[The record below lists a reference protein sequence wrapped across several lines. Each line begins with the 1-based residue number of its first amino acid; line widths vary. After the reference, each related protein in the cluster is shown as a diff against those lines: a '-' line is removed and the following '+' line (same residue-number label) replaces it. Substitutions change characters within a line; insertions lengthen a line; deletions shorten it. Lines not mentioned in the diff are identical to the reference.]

1 MGHSKGLG
9 GVEWFSTVARGES
22 GVGGGGPDKGSEES
36 RGRERKQREG
46 GTPVGPAGDTGL
58 MIL

>member
-1 MGHSKGLG
+1 MGHSRGLG
-9 GVEWFSTVARGES
+9 GVELLSTVARGEF
-22 GVGGGGPDKGSEES
+22 GVGGGGPDKGREES

-58 MIL
+58 MTL